1 MFSSVFMTW
10 DRSLLSSN
18 QHEETLFYRV
28 IYWWSTGLPPA
39 QREVLGGSCPSSCC
53 RLWITQ
59 GSALNSW
66 TDRCVQHYYY
76 RNNQNTCSVV
86 TAFCSACFLTH
97 QNTATFNMLV
107 QPWRYLS
114 LVVQFNCRPGIQSS
128 SVYIHTWECFLFIVP
143 ADSEVE
149 ARLNLSFRN
158 HKVVFYLRRLSSWT
172 KPVRILNLC
181 LTNRLFSA
189 IIHFKTPIGCLWREP
204 G

>member
-1 MFSSVFMTW
+1 MLHFVFWVKGCSCYRRPERLVICFLSLMWIMFSSVFMTW

-86 TAFCSACFLTH
+86 TAFSSACFLTH

-128 SVYIHTWECFLFIVP
+128 SVYIQYNSTSSVPDRIHTWECFLFIVP
-143 ADSEVE
+143 PTVKWKLA
-149 ARLNLSFRN
+149 L
-158 HKVVFYLRRLSSWT
+158 
-172 KPVRILNLC
+172 I
-181 LTNRLFSA
+181 
-189 IIHFKTPIGCLWREP
+189 
-204 G
+204 